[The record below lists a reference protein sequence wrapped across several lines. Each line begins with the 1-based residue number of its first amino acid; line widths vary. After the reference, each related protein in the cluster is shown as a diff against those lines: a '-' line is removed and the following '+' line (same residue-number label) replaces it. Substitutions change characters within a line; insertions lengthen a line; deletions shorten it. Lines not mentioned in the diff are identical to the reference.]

1 MKYGILG
8 GTFDPPH
15 IGHMLIAQEAR
26 RQLGLDEVLWVPA
39 NKNPIKRGRQS
50 SPRARL
56 EMCRLATQGVEG
68 MAVSDVETSRGG
80 ESYAVDTLEEL
91 KMVMPGD
98 YWFIAGMDAV
108 AQLPTWKDPERLLQ
122 LCRLAVVTRPG
133 TDAQTTL
140 SRLGAEVQRHIDL
153 LETVPKSV
161 SSSNIRDMAT
171 RGDDFSHLVAPT
183 VYGYIKENELYED

>member
-108 AQLPTWKDPERLLQ
+108 AQLPTWKDP
-122 LCRLAVVTRPG
+122 
-133 TDAQTTL
+133 
-140 SRLGAEVQRHIDL
+140 
-153 LETVPKSV
+153 
-161 SSSNIRDMAT
+161 
-171 RGDDFSHLVAPT
+171 
-183 VYGYIKENELYED
+183 